1 MLVDLSCEWNFQK
14 FAFVRASFKLPIQWL
29 TYNVITGA
37 YLPSKLR
44 VKYCVIGKRYRCP
57 CSQDESPKA
66 QLVGFTNKQSLP
78 PIFTSPIYE
87 INQRKPSKFYPKLS
101 S

>member
-1 MLVDLSCEWNFQK
+1 MLVDLSCGWNFQK

-44 VKYCVIGKRYRCP
+44 VKYCVIGKRYRCLMQP
-57 CSQDESPKA
+57 RRESQ
-66 QLVGFTNKQSLP
+66 
-78 PIFTSPIYE
+78 
-87 INQRKPSKFYPKLS
+87 S
-101 S
+101 SACRVYK